1 MKITKKS
8 AITFVCYMLLY
19 GIAFCLICL
28 IMDLVL
34 GDPTPWQ
41 SYLAQGAIFGIIMAF
56 VQKWQDQLK
65 QQKKLAKKSRKKNKK
80 Q

>member
-8 AITFVCYMLLY
+8 AITFVCYILLY

-41 SYLAQGAIFGIIMAF
+41 SYLVQGAFFGIVMAF
-56 VQKWQDQLK
+56 VQRWQDNLK
-65 QQKKLAKKSRKKNKK
+65 KQGRLKKKSRKKNKK
-80 Q
+80 

>member
-8 AITFVCYMLLY
+8 AIAFVCYILIY

-34 GDPTPWQ
+34 KEPTPWQ
-41 SYLAQGAIFGIIMAF
+41 SYLAQGTIFGIIMAF
-56 VQKWQDQLK
+56 IQHWQNQLK
-65 QQKKLAKKSRKKNKK
+65 KQKKEAKKSRKKNKK
-80 Q
+80 